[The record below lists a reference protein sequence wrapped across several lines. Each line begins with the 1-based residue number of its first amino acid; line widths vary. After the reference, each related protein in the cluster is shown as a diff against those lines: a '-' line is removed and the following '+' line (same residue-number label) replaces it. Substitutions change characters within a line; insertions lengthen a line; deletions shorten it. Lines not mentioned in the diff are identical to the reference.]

1 MHDTTAPDPGSTGHR
16 GRLAPVLLFVGLFL
30 VYAPTISHS
39 QLSLDVFGTNWTTWH
54 LAATGHP
61 WIDGANIPELHEHQ
75 TRVLIVDGQNG
86 HSAFGRF
93 PGAVVAALPAY
104 LVAQSATMTTVP
116 GGLTAAVLTAL
127 AVVLMFLALR
137 RHLPARLTW
146 LSTLVFALATPM
158 WSVSANGMWPHTLT
172 LLGISGMA
180 WAATNG
186 RWWWVGIFGGVTL
199 WGRLHAVLITAAFG
213 LLLGRHRRDLGIVVR
228 VAVASGA
235 FLVGYCAWVR
245 YVYGTWNPVG
255 AYGSGSDIVQGGQQ
269 YWVDPVNQLGMWIA
283 PDRGILVWTPIVAL
297 LLPAL
302 ARSWR
307 ELPDW
312 SRSLLI
318 SGLVYTLI
326 ENELNTFT
334 GGDVFYGYRY
344 GLEFLGCAVP
354 ALALSAPRTGAVAR
368 WLAGPVLAVEL
379 LATALGAIPDGNWL
393 FESAAWHDNAFVHT
407 VNGVGTGGWVFVAL
421 FAACGAGVGAAWRR
435 ADRSGT
441 EAPESAHEDSSGT
454 PVGSNAG

>member
-1 MHDTTAPDPGSTGHR
+1 MHDTTRPAPGSNAR
-16 GRLAPVLLFVGLFL
+16 RWLAPALLFVGLFC

-54 LAATGHP
+54 LATTGHP
-61 WIDGANIPELHEHQ
+61 WIDGARIPELHEHPTQ
-75 TRVLIVDGQNG
+75 VLIVDGPNG

-104 LVAQSATMTTVP
+104 VIASSTTMTTVP
-116 GGLTAAVLTAL
+116 GGLTAAALTAV

-146 LSTLVFALATPM
+146 LSTLVFAFATPM
-158 WSVSANGMWPHTLT
+158 WSVSANGMWPHTIT

-186 RWWWVGIFGGVTL
+186 RWWWVGIFGGITL

-213 LLLGRHRRDLGIVVR
+213 LLLGRQRRDRGIVVR
-228 VAVASGA
+228 IALASGA
-235 FLVGYCAWVR
+235 FLVGYCGWVR
-245 YVYGTWNPVG
+245 YMYGTWNPAG
-255 AYGSGSDIVQGGQQ
+255 AYGSTSTDIVQGGSQ
-269 YWVDPVNQLGMWIA
+269 YWFDPVNQLGMWIA

-302 ARSWR
+302 VRSWR

-312 SRSLLI
+312 SRSLLV

-354 ALALSAPRTGAVAR
+354 VLAFSAPRMGAVAR

-393 FESAAWHDNAFVHT
+393 FESAAWRDNAFLHT
-407 VNGVGTGGWVFVAL
+407 VNGLGVGGWVFVAL
-421 FAACGAGVGAAWRR
+421 FAAFGAAVGTVWRR
-435 ADRSGT
+435 ADRSAT
-441 EAPESAHEDSSGT
+441 ETQSAQDPSGT
-454 PVGSNAG
+454 PVGSTAG